1 MVLEMKICEW
11 FCDGYIHECGSDF
24 SEREQ
29 LFKEKQGTKN
39 AILSKDQ
46 NLAGSQRK
54 KNLQRMYL
62 I

>member
-1 MVLEMKICEW
+1 MATFMSVGQI
-11 FCDGYIHECGSDF
+11 FQ
-24 SEREQ
+24 REQ
-29 LFKEKQGTKN
+29 LFKEKQGIKN